1 MKAAL
6 LVVLGFVALFFP
18 QWGLQAVSLLIF
30 ATVALAWVYSRLTRR
45 FLRADRKDAVLRG
58 HRQERMEVRL
68 SVANGSPLPVHFFLA
83 RDVDAGLAA
92 ASRPQLFQGLGPWQ
106 KVDFSYTI
114 ESQRRGEYT
123 LGPVVLRGSDPLG
136 LFRWEKRAAGR
147 QRVIVY
153 PRVLRV
159 AVPAD
164 SGLPA
169 GNIATLDRAYED
181 VTRYRSLREYV
192 PGDDMRRIAWK
203 ASARLGS
210 LHTIEYLATLYFPA
224 LILLDLSIEDY
235 PERGRYSMM
244 ERAIE
249 TAASLVGHFAA
260 LGQDVGL
267 VSSGHLEDP
276 TLMVHVPIK
285 GGAAAAVVLLE
296 TLARIAP
303 SAGEAS
309 FAALVLGRN
318 VRLPAGG
325 RLCVV
330 APALRPE
337 QEAFVASARSRGQ
350 NVELFLLAPGAGA
363 QGPPRLPRLPRGVRG
378 WRVRDYGEELLER
391 A

>member
-6 LVVLGFVALFFP
+6 LVVLGFVALFVP
-18 QWGLQAVSLLIF
+18 EWGLQAVSLLVF
-30 ATVALAWVYSRLTRR
+30 STVALAWAYSRITRR
-45 FLRADRKDAVLRG
+45 FLIAHRRDAVLRG

-68 SVANGSPLPVHFFLA
+68 EIANRGPLPVHFFLA
-83 RDVDAGLAA
+83 RDADAGLAA
-92 ASRPQLFQGLGPWQ
+92 AGRPQIFQGLAPWQ
-106 KVDFSYTI
+106 KVDFSYPI
-114 ESQRRGEYT
+114 ESHRRGVYT

-136 LFRWEKRAAGR
+136 LFRWEKRAAGT

-159 AVPAD
+159 QVPAD

-169 GNIATLDRAYED
+169 GSISTPDRTYED

-192 PGDDMRRIAWK
+192 PGDDTRRIAWK

-249 TAASLVGHFAA
+249 VAASLVVHFSG

-267 VSSGHLEDP
+267 VSSGGLEESGP
-276 TLMVHVPIK
+276 AVAVPIK

-296 TLARIAP
+296 VLARIAP
-303 SAGEAS
+303 SPGEAS
-309 FAALVLGRN
+309 FPALVLGRN
-318 VRLPAGG
+318 LKLSAGG
-325 RLCVV
+325 RLCIVT
-330 APALRPE
+330 PALRAD
-337 QEAFVASARSRGQ
+337 QEEFAASARARGV
-350 NVELFLLAPGAGA
+350 NVEVFLLASGAG
-363 QGPPRLPRLPRGVRG
+363 GPRLPRGLRG
-378 WRVRDYGEELLER
+378 WRVRDYGEDLLER

>member
-1 MKAAL
+1 
-6 LVVLGFVALFFP
+6 
-18 QWGLQAVSLLIF
+18 
-30 ATVALAWVYSRLTRR
+30 
-45 FLRADRKDAVLRG
+45 
-58 HRQERMEVRL
+58 MEVRL
-68 SVANGSPLPVHFFLA
+68 AIANRGPLPVHFFLA
-83 RDVDAGLAA
+83 RDGDAGLAVV
-92 ASRPQLFQGLGPWQ
+92 SRPQLFQGLGPWQ

-114 ESQRRGEYT
+114 ESHHRGLYT
-123 LGPVVLRGSDPLG
+123 LGPLVLRGGDPLG
-136 LFRWEKRAAGR
+136 LFRWEKRAAGT

-153 PRVLRV
+153 PRTLRV
-159 AVPAD
+159 LVPAD

-169 GNIATLDRAYED
+169 GNIATPDRTYED

-192 PGDDMRRIAWK
+192 PGDDTRRIAWK

-249 TAASLVGHFAA
+249 VAASLVAHFAA

-267 VSSGHLEDP
+267 VSSGRLEEP
-276 TLMVHVPIK
+276 GVTVHVPIK

-296 TLARIAP
+296 VLARIGP
-303 SAGEAS
+303 SPGEAS
-309 FAALVLGRN
+309 FPALVLGRN

-330 APALRPE
+330 APALRPD
-337 QEAFVASARSRGQ
+337 QEEFAAAMRARGLA
-350 NVELFLLAPGAGA
+350 VELFLLATGSGA
-363 QGPPRLPRLPRGVRG
+363 PRLPRGVRG

>member
-30 ATVALAWVYSRLTRR
+30 ATVVLSWLYSRLTRR
-45 FLRADRKDAVLRG
+45 ALTARRKDPVLRG

-68 SVANGSPLPVHFFLA
+68 ALANRGPLPVHFFLA
-83 RDVDAGLAA
+83 RDIDAGLSAGVPA
-92 ASRPQLFQGLGPWQ
+92 GSRPQLFQGLGPWQ

-114 ESQRRGEYT
+114 ESHRRGEYT
-123 LGPVVLRGSDPLG
+123 LGPVVLRGGDPLG
-136 LFRWEKRAAGR
+136 LFRWEKRTAGT

-153 PRVLRV
+153 PRVLPV

-169 GNIATLDRAYED
+169 GSINTLDRAYED

-192 PGDDMRRIAWK
+192 PGDDTRRIAWK

-249 TAASLVGHFAA
+249 VAASLVGHFSA

-267 VSSGHLEDP
+267 VSSGHLEEP
-276 TLMVHVPIK
+276 GLTVYVPIK

-296 TLARIAP
+296 ILARIAP
-303 SAGEAS
+303 SPGEAS
-309 FAALVLGRN
+309 FSAMVLGRN
-318 VRLPAGG
+318 LRLPAGG

-330 APALRPE
+330 APVLRAD
-337 QEAFVASARSRGQ
+337 QEAFVASARARGQ
-350 NVELFLLAPGAGA
+350 NVELFLLAAGAGA
-363 QGPPRLPRLPRGVRG
+363 ARMPRGVRG
-378 WRVRDYGEELLER
+378 WRVRDYGEELIER